1 MKKIVTLIISLMM
14 SIGTTLIPVHAE
26 EINTQTIEVQNQA
39 YQVKI
44 IEGIDQRTSIVTDEN
59 GKDEVVVFN
68 KENNTI
74 TIEGKTYFVGTEEV
88 SAPKVMRAKSKNK
101 VLSRKSVKIP
111 GPVVSLGTGA
121 ILAAVTAIMAGGVGV
136 ESNFLTYMLEAFLTG
151 WATPLVVTITKY
163 RSGSL
168 MKSGK
173 YKGKYKYWTNVTLK
187 QGTRKLSEDHTIYYK

>member
-1 MKKIVTLIISLMM
+1 MKKIVTLIISLIM

-44 IEGIDQRTSIVTDEN
+44 IEGIKQRTSIVTDEN

-111 GPVVSLGTGA
+111 GPVINLGAAAIIAAISAATGSP
-121 ILAAVTAIMAGGVGV
+121 AVALG
-136 ESNFLTYMLEAFLTG
+136 FLQNMLQTFLTG
-151 WATPLVVTITKY
+151 WADPLIVTITKY

-173 YKGKYKYWTNVTLK
+173 YKGKYKYWTTVTLK
-187 QGTRKLSEDHTIYYK
+187 QGKRSFSEDHTIYYK